1 MFLMKKNKIKTL
13 IIIILNTF
21 LIYGNGLYCQTKQ
34 ILSCGE
40 IIFEKKESTL
50 RKLKENR
57 DEDDG
62 FWMDEMIKNAPK
74 FTTNTFSLKFNG
86 QESEYNYFDNSKEV
100 KQVFWGGGGDIAS
113 KNHVYKNYKTSESTT
128 MKQVFENDFIFIDSL
143 RQFKWKLTTEYRDIA
158 GYDCRKATTIIN
170 DSVYVI
176 AFYTDDII
184 TPSGPESF
192 GGLPGMI
199 LGLVI
204 PKVYTTWFA
213 TEVKNN
219 CPFAKAISKPLKGKK
234 SNQLE
239 VEKQLK
245 DRFGKYK
252 KWYQGLVWRMLV

>member
-1 MFLMKKNKIKTL
+1 MKLNNIKSGVL
-13 IIIILNTF
+13 IFFVLYHFSANY
-21 LIYGNGLYCQTKQ
+21 LIAQSKQ
-34 ILSCGE
+34 ILTCGE

-62 FWMDEMIKNAPK
+62 FWMDEMIKNSPK
-74 FTTNTFSLKFNG
+74 FTTNTFYLKFKDL
-86 QESEYNYFDNSKEV
+86 ESEYNYFNDSKEI
-100 KQVFWGGGGDIAS
+100 KQTGWGGNEIAS
-113 KNHVYKNYKTSESTT
+113 KNHVYKNYATLESTT
-128 MKQVFENDFIFIDSL
+128 MKQVFENDFIFQDSV
-143 RQFKWKLTTEYRDIA
+143 RQFNWKLTTEYREIA

-176 AFYTDDII
+176 AFYTDDIV

-192 GGLPGMI
+192 GGLPGTI

-204 PKVYTTWFA
+204 PRTYTTWFA

-219 CPFAKAISKPLKGKK
+219 CPLSKPISKPLKGKK
-234 SNQLE
+234 SSQLE

-252 KWYQGLVWRMLV
+252 KWYQGLVWKMLV